1 MGCNDFPFS
10 GGYASSAKP
19 TTIEE
24 FPVVPSGPA
33 QGVAKPAVSEPPA
46 QDAPRRPL
54 PCIVCGFHPKPAFT
68 MDGGTHQP
76 HAATMFDAGA
86 GHYGSTVWDTM
97 NPYRTLTINVCDSCL
112 TRRSQRVAVV
122 VTTPKPP
129 EVQFVPWKAEEDDD
143 V

>member
-1 MGCNDFPFS
+1 MGCARD
-10 GGYASSAKP
+10 
-19 TTIEE
+19 T
-24 FPVVPSGPA
+24 
-33 QGVAKPAVSEPPA
+33 
-46 QDAPRRPL
+46 PRRPL
-54 PCIVCGFHPKPAFT
+54 PCIVCGFHPEPAFT

-112 TRRSQRVAVV
+112 RRRAQRVAVV

-129 EVQFVPWKAEEDDD
+129 EVQFVPWKVEEDDD